1 VRDKSER
8 PAAGTPTISS
18 DGLTYTFKLRSNVR
32 FGPPLTRAITS
43 KDVEYAFERIN
54 TAPLVAQYGSYY
66 CGVIKGMDCQAK
78 SPAPV
83 SGIETPDDATIVF
96 HLEQPTGDFL
106 YRLAMPATAP
116 VPRAAH
122 HGPQPQL
129 RPEQRRPAQQL
140 RRRGPDQR
148 RHQHQRHLQP
158 GRVGHARR
166 LLREPA
172 KTILARYLT
181 DANRKQL
188 LHADSSDQTWY
199 ITMNLDQPPFDDIHH
214 SPTWSRSYRAAWPSS
229 GSR

>member
-1 VRDKSER
+1 LGVRDKSER

-96 HLEQPTGDFL
+96 HLEQPTGTSCTGW
-106 YRLAMPATAP
+106 PC
-116 VPRAAH
+116 
-122 HGPQPQL
+122 
-129 RPEQRRPAQQL
+129 RRPL
-140 RRRGPDQR
+140 PS
-148 RHQHQRHLQP
+148 P
-158 GRVGHARR
+158 GRLIMVRN
-166 LLREPA
+166 PN
-172 KTILARYLT
+172 Y
-181 DANRKQL
+181 DQ
-188 LHADSSDQTWY
+188 SSDDLRSNCVDGVQISVDTN
-199 ITMNLDQPPFDDIHH
+199 INDIFNRVESGTLDASYVNQPR
-214 SPTWSRSYRAAWPSS
+214 RSWRAT
-229 GSR
+229 